1 MKFEELERF
10 DTSNSSARDA
20 GDLGGRGS
28 VEDLKGEGGGTGV
41 RGARIP
47 SEVSLLFDENRGI
60 LSNKINEKIERMRD
74 TRGTVVGK
82 AVVIGEFGLSGAI
95 SEQFHPDN

>member
-1 MKFEELERF
+1 MKFEELEIF
-10 DTSNSSARDA
+10 DTSNSVARDA

-47 SEVSLLFDENRGI
+47 SDVSLRFDENRGS
-60 LSNKINEKIERMRD
+60 LSNEINEKIERMRD
-74 TRGTVVGK
+74 TRGAVVGN
-82 AVVIGEFGLSGAI
+82 AGLIGEFGLSGAM
-95 SEQFHPDN
+95 SEKFHPDK